1 MKFFASSQKRLLKPS
16 IFRRILAVNILAL
29 LTLVVGLLYVDR
41 YRISL
46 IESEVGSLSAQAEN
60 FAAALGE
67 AATNNKL
74 NNENSLNQ
82 GRADQIIRRLAKN
95 TKTQL
100 VLISRDRTILSDSRL
115 LLEPGGLVQI
125 EELPP
130 PETFPNIFTRHL
142 LNIFDKF
149 TFLFFSNLKTLNIAG
164 EIITYPTPDLWSQ
177 IDKTF
182 EGQKLFHVDISKGS
196 VDKISVAVPV
206 QRYKQVLG
214 TLILTFNPLA
224 INESVFLVRLQI
236 LQISMIALV
245 ITIFLSIYLAKTIA
259 QPINRLVKT
268 ANNVRQGLSREYS
281 ILNLSKRD
289 DEIGELAKALQDMT
303 DSLWARM
310 DLAEQFSAD
319 VAHEIKNPL
328 TSIKSA
334 IETAIKIDDANQRKH
349 LMTIVMEDVNRL
361 DRLITDISELSRVDA
376 ELSKANFLE
385 VDLSQTLKAF
395 EQLYNQTVGD
405 KGSKLLITL
414 HKPHSF
420 LVMGIE
426 DRLVQVLRNLV
437 ENAQSF
443 SPPHDTIRVDVQ
455 KIENK
460 VQIIVEDKGP
470 GISPESLD
478 RIFQRFYQDR
488 QNKEEFG
495 NHSGLGLNI
504 CEQIVELHNG
514 RIWAENITKKNNQIS
529 GARFIVEFPSLE

>member
-1 MKFFASSQKRLLKPS
+1 MKFFTSSQKRLFKPS

-67 AATNNKL
+67 AATNNRL
-74 NNENSLNQ
+74 NNENSLNRA
-82 GRADQIIRRLAKN
+82 RADQIIRRLAKN

-130 PETFPNIFTRHL
+130 PATFPNIFTRNL
-142 LNIFDKF
+142 LNMFDKF

-164 EIITYPTPDLWSQ
+164 EVITYPTPNLWSQ
-177 IDKTF
+177 IDQTF
-182 EGQKLFHVDISKGS
+182 EGQKLFHVGISKGS

-214 TLILTFNPLA
+214 ALILNFNPLA

-259 QPINRLVKT
+259 QPINKLVKT
-268 ANNVRQGLSREYS
+268 ANNVSQGLSREYS

-303 DSLWARM
+303 DSLWTRM
-310 DLAEQFSAD
+310 DLVEQFSAD

-334 IETAIKIDDANQRKH
+334 IETAVKIDDANQRKT
-349 LMTIVMEDVNRL
+349 LMKIVMEDVNRL

-385 VDLSQTLKAF
+385 VNLSQTLRSF
-395 EQLYNQTVGD
+395 EQLYNQTVAD
-405 KGSKLLITL
+405 KGSKILITL
-414 HKPHSF
+414 HKPNSF
-420 LVMGIE
+420 FVMGIE

-443 SPPHDTIRVDVQ
+443 SPTHDIIRIDAH
-455 KIENK
+455 KIDNK
-460 VQIIVEDKGP
+460 VQIIVEDNGP
-470 GISPESLD
+470 GVAPESLD

-488 QNKEEFG
+488 QRKEEFG

-514 RIWAENITKKNNQIS
+514 KIWAENITNKNNQIL
-529 GARFIVEFPSLE
+529 GARFIIEFPSLK

>member
-1 MKFFASSQKRLLKPS
+1 
-16 IFRRILAVNILAL
+16 
-29 LTLVVGLLYVDR
+29 LVVGLLYVDR

-67 AATNNKL
+67 AATNNRL
-74 NNENSLNQ
+74 NNENSLNRA
-82 GRADQIIRRLAKN
+82 RADQIIRRLAKN

-130 PETFPNIFTRHL
+130 PATFPNIFTRNL
-142 LNIFDKF
+142 LNMFDKF

-164 EIITYPTPDLWSQ
+164 EVITYPTPNLWSQ
-177 IDKTF
+177 IDQTF
-182 EGQKLFHVDISKGS
+182 EGQKLFHVGISKGS

-214 TLILTFNPLA
+214 ALILNFNPLA

-259 QPINRLVKT
+259 QPINKLVKT
-268 ANNVRQGLSREYS
+268 ANNVSQGLSREYS

-303 DSLWARM
+303 DSLWTRM
-310 DLAEQFSAD
+310 DLVEQFSAD

-334 IETAIKIDDANQRKH
+334 IETAVKIDDANQRKT
-349 LMTIVMEDVNRL
+349 LMKIVMEDVNRL

-376 ELSKANFLE
+376 ELSKANLLE
-385 VDLSQTLKAF
+385 VNLSQTLKSF
-395 EQLYNQTVGD
+395 EQLYNQTVAD

-414 HKPHSF
+414 HKPNSF
-420 LVMGIE
+420 FVMGIE

-443 SPPHDTIRVDVQ
+443 SPPHGTIRIDVH
-455 KIENK
+455 KIGNK
-460 VQIIVEDKGP
+460 VQIIVEDNGP
-470 GISPESLD
+470 GIAPESLD

-488 QNKEEFG
+488 QRKEEFG

-514 RIWAENITKKNNQIS
+514 KIWAENITQKNNQIL
-529 GARFIVEFPSLE
+529 GARFIVEFPSIK

>member
-1 MKFFASSQKRLLKPS
+1 MKFFSLSQKHLLKPS
-16 IFRRILAVNILAL
+16 IFRRILAVNIVAL
-29 LTLVVGLLYVDR
+29 LTLMVGLLYVDR

-74 NNENSLNQ
+74 NNENSLNRA
-82 GRADQIIRRLAKN
+82 RADQIIRRLAKN

-100 VLISRDRTILSDSRL
+100 VLISRDGTILSDSRL

-130 PETFPNIFTRHL
+130 PETFPNIFTRYL
-142 LNIFDKF
+142 LNMFDKF

-164 EIITYPTPDLWSQ
+164 EIINYPTPNLWTQ
-177 IDKTF
+177 IDQTF
-182 EGQKLFHVDISKGS
+182 EGQKLFHIDISKGS
-196 VDKISVAVPV
+196 VNKISVAVPV

-214 TLILTFNPLA
+214 ALVLTFNPLA

-259 QPINRLVKT
+259 QPINKLVKT
-268 ANNVRQGLSREYS
+268 ANNVRKGLSREYS
-281 ILNLSKRD
+281 ILDLSKRD
-289 DEIGELAKALQDMT
+289 DEIGELANALQDMT
-303 DSLWARM
+303 DSLWTRM
-310 DLAEQFSAD
+310 DLEEQFSAD

-334 IETAIKIDDANQRKH
+334 IETAVKIDDPNQRKI
-349 LMTIVMEDVNRL
+349 LMKIIMEDVNRL
-361 DRLITDISELSRVDA
+361 DRLINDISELSRVDA

-385 VDLSQTLKAF
+385 VNLTKTLESF
-395 EQLYNQTVGD
+395 EQLYNQTVSD
-405 KGSKLLITL
+405 KSSTLLITL
-414 HKPHSF
+414 HKQDSF
-420 LVMGIE
+420 FVMGIE

-443 SPPHDTIRVDVQ
+443 SPPHGTIRVTVH
-455 KIENK
+455 KIDNK
-460 VQIIVEDKGP
+460 VQIIVEDNGP
-470 GISPESLD
+470 GIAPESLD

-488 QNKEEFG
+488 QRKEEFG

-514 RIWAENITKKNNQIS
+514 KIWAENVAQNNKIL
-529 GARFIVEFPSLE
+529 GARFIVEFPSLK